1 MINKAKATRKRPTT
15 RSRARLAIVPSA
27 SGWAIRR
34 VGSTGPCHIFGTKRE
49 AENAAREMIRASRG
63 GEIVVRG
70 RDGRIQGVDTYV
82 FDRES
87 FETISAVEGIHL
99 TKEMRNDLLE
109 LDRQGLSPEA
119 RRRWL
124 LTKYGRSPA

>member
-1 MINKAKATRKRPTT
+1 
-15 RSRARLAIVPSA
+15 
-27 SGWAIRR
+27 
-34 VGSTGPCHIFGTKRE
+34 
-49 AENAAREMIRASRG
+49 MIRASRG